1 MKQLVLIITFLFV
14 VAVIIL
20 LNLPPKTITL
30 KEISESEAPRL
41 RQEEPELREIVLND
55 TQVTNTISKTTIDYY
70 IIVESL
76 RNLTLAQK
84 KAEELK
90 KAFNADF
97 IVLPPTPEGNY
108 RISYGKYS
116 TLEAAKSTLKSLKSK
131 INSKAWILSEK
142 NSH

>member
-14 VAVIIL
+14 VAVIFLI
-20 LNLPPKTITL
+20 NLPPKTITL
-30 KEISESEAPRL
+30 KDISESDAPRL
-41 RQEEPELREIVLND
+41 RQEVPELRETVIND
-55 TQVTNTISKTTIDYY
+55 TQVTNTNNKTTIDYY

-90 KAFNADF
+90 KVFNADF

-131 INSKAWILSEK
+131 INSEAWILSEK